1 MDLIQGKLLA
11 VYVLATVLA
20 GIAAWVLSRRYR
32 QTIVRLMRA
41 PQGQPAAR
49 TDAVAT
55 AVGVAQATAELPSW
69 LAPTVPTLDAWR
81 RAEWRLIAVLAGLS
95 LAMAATRGALVQV
108 LWVDGAW
115 SWPRWALFTAIFAW
129 PILPA
134 VAALQRWSRLQFVGS
149 LLAWFAVAF
158 VLAMLRSEATQQAR
172 TVLLWLALEIGPP
185 ALAFVLLTLK
195 PTRAAAPWLWPPLA
209 LLVCAA
215 LLGLDGLGWIAQ
227 HHLDWF
233 SVLPEW
239 VEVWWIFAAFALTA
253 IAFAWWPVMRFA
265 RWLALA
271 YARRR
276 ISDLMIVFSAA
287 WALNLGWDA
296 LSSGPLVLLPLVWIA
311 LALALLRQRAPAR
324 PAPAPT
330 LLVLRVFKQDA
341 NVAALFD
348 DVVERWRSV
357 GNTVLIAG
365 TDLVDHTLDAADL
378 FDFIDGRLAARFVQ
392 RAADVPQRMAAFEW
406 LPDAEGR
413 WRVNECY
420 CHDHGWQVAL
430 AALVQR
436 ADLVLMDLRGF
447 QAHNAGCRFE
457 LGVLARASHLTRV
470 VVLTDDHT
478 DLSIARADAAG
489 APPGRFAWIDLGAS
503 TPSRRRLA
511 QRVRAALAGTTR
523 RAARVTRLRERPS

>member
-1 MDLIQGKLLA
+1 MDQIQGKLLA

-41 PQGQPAAR
+41 PQGLPAAR

-69 LAPTVPTLDAWR
+69 LAPTVPTLQAWR
-81 RAEWRLIAVLAGLS
+81 RAEWRLIGLLAGLS
-95 LAMAATRGALVQV
+95 LAMATTRGALVQV
-108 LWVDGAW
+108 LWVDGPW

-134 VAALQRWSRLQFVGS
+134 VAALQRWSRPRFIAA
-149 LLAWFAVAF
+149 LLAWFAAAF
-158 VLAMLRSEATQQAR
+158 VLAMLRSEQGQQAR

-209 LLVCAA
+209 LLAFAA
-215 LLGLDGLGWIAQ
+215 LLGIEALVWVVTHRLAWLALLPDWIE
-227 HHLDWF
+227 
-233 SVLPEW
+233 P
-239 VEVWWIFAAFALTA
+239 WWLFAAFALA
-253 IAFAWWPVMRFA
+253 AVALAWWPVMRFA
-265 RWLALA
+265 RWLAGA

-276 ISDLMIVFSAA
+276 VSDLMIVFTAA
-287 WALNLGWDA
+287 WAFNLGWDA
-296 LSSGPLVLLPLVWIA
+296 LSSGPLVLLPLAWIP
-311 LALALLRQRAPAR
+311 LALAWLRQRAPATA
-324 PAPAPT
+324 APVPT
-330 LLVLRVFKQDA
+330 LLVLRVFKRDA
-341 NVAALFD
+341 HVAALFD
-348 DVVERWRSV
+348 DVVERWRTV

-378 FDFIDGRLAARFVQ
+378 FDFLDGRLAARFVQ
-392 RAADVPQRMAAFEW
+392 RAADVPQRLAAFEW
-406 LPDAEGR
+406 QADAEGR
-413 WRVNECY
+413 HRVNECY

-470 VVLTDDHT
+470 AVLTDDHT
-478 DLSIARADAAG
+478 DLAIARADAAG
-489 APPGRFAWIDLGAS
+489 APPGRFAWIDLGTSA
-503 TPSRRRLA
+503 PSRRRLA
-511 QRVRAALAGTTR
+511 QRVRAALAGATR
-523 RAARVTRLRERPS
+523 RAARVARLSERPS